1 MGLKNF
7 LFGTYWFV
15 HYKAYKENSGLGPRI
30 EGYITVNTSATGH
43 NLVKYIKSQVML
55 ELEDESC
62 KKVIITNISKLE

>member
-30 EGYITVNTSATGH
+30 EGYITVKTAATGY

-55 ELEDESC
+55 DLEDEIC
-62 KKVIITNISKLE
+62 KKVIITNITKLE